1 MHPSFTPHFYL
12 QVHRSLFILLSSLHH
27 ILFLLTLYVLP
38 YTNRSI
44 LVHPSFFPLP
54 FCLLSFNCI
63 FSSFALFLA
72 FIFASSLLSHLHP
85 VFSSFPFHPFLQLF
99 STPYHPILTSSL
111 LSLSVFPSPFSLI
124 LSFNLCFLQCSLATS
139 LPLLS
144 LFSLL
149 ALLAILVFMLASL
162 PQISLPSFSLPSLQ
176 PPFLA
181 SICPYSFIS
190 FLPFILPSFPP
201 CYPTSCLP
209 YLCVLLCILLPILLS
224 SLKC

>member
-72 FIFASSLLSHLHP
+72 FIFASSLLSHLPP

-111 LSLSVFPSPFSLI
+111 LSLSVFPSPFSL
-124 LSFNLCFLQCSLATS
+124 ATS
-139 LPLLS
+139 LPCSPCHLS
-144 LFSLL
+144 IHACFLTSNLPPFFLSSLL
-149 ALLAILVFMLASL
+149 TTPLPRIHLPLLLYF
-162 PQISLPSFSLPSLQ
+162 LPSFH
-176 PPFLA
+176 
-181 SICPYSFIS
+181 
-190 FLPFILPSFPP
+190 PSFFP
-201 CYPTSCLP
+201 SM
-209 YLCVLLCILLPILLS
+209 LS
-224 SLKC
+224 SLPAFLTYVCFFASFFPSFFPPLNANPSILVPL